1 MKVLALHIRDTKNAG
16 DRWSCPLDHLGLGCE
31 VVFGDMRQP
40 PRCEPD
46 LVVYGGG
53 SITAS
58 PDFHARWGCP
68 VVAWGVGHN
77 ERINPSHEAMQRE
90 HDRAAA
96 LCALYFPRD
105 RVEGHEWVPC
115 ASCLHPVFDEPHPV
129 PVHEVVRYSAARRI
143 TVEGDGPH
151 MTNEDGSIED
161 AVRFLASGETV
172 VTSSY
177 HGAYWARLLGRKV
190 RMIEWGT
197 KFRYVPDI
205 GLEACRAANARAHRQ
220 VAELVGALHA

>member
-1 MKVLALHIRDTKNAG
+1 MLILALHIRDTRNAG
-16 DRWSCPLDHLGLGCE
+16 DRWSCPLDYLDLGAE
-31 VVFGDMRQP
+31 VIFGDMRQP
-40 PRCEPD
+40 PDCRPD

-58 PDFHARWGCP
+58 PDFKRWSCP

-77 ERINPSHEAMQRE
+77 ERANPSHEAMQRE

-96 LCALYFPRD
+96 LCDLYFSRD
-105 RVEGHEWVPC
+105 RVDGHEWVPC
-115 ASCLHPVFDEPHPV
+115 ASCLHPVFDEAIEPT
-129 PVHEVVRYSAARRI
+129 HEVVRYSAARRI
-143 TVEGDGPH
+143 TVEGGGPH

-161 AVRFLASGETV
+161 AVRFIGSGATV

-177 HGAYWARLLGRKV
+177 HGAYWARLLGREV
-190 RMIEWGT
+190 RMVEWGT

-205 GLEACRAANARAHRQ
+205 GLQACRAANTEAHRK
-220 VAELVGALHA
+220 VGDLIGAFHA